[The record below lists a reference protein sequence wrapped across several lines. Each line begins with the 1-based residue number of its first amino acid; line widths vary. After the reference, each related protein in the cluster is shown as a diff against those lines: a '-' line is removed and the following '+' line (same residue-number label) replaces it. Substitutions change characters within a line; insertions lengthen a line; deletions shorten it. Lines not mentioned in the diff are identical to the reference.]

1 MSPMLRDW
9 INKYLTLF
17 VVLIAF
23 VDGMLVAKEF
33 MNDEPEANT
42 VDAVL
47 LEDIFEPKT
56 STVTEVEAPEVL
68 NVPFVSQAP
77 YGLWT
82 DPWAYMAEESSAYMA
97 YLWANGLEAGDREV
111 SAQAL
116 LTAKE
121 WEEANLE
128 TYKDTDLDQTLRL
141 LQGFYGVE
149 AQISYEVTRESMEA
163 QLSAGKILMVPVLN
177 LKNPHYGEPG
187 PVFHMI
193 VLFRV
198 EGETFIS
205 NDPGT
210 IRGASYAYEIQKIL
224 ESVQDLNGE
233 TRMIVVSR

>member
-1 MSPMLRDW
+1 MLRDW
-9 INKYLTLF
+9 INKYLTVF

-23 VDGMLVAKEF
+23 VDGMLVAKTF
-33 MNDEPEANT
+33 MGEKSEVST

-47 LEDIFEPKT
+47 LEDRFEPKT
-56 STVTEVEAPEVL
+56 STAPEVETPELL

-82 DPWAYMAEESSAYMA
+82 DPWAYMAEESTAYMA
-97 YLWANGLEAGDREV
+97 YLWVNAIEAGGREV

-141 LQGFYGVE
+141 LQEFYGLQ
-149 AQISYEVTRESMEA
+149 AQISYEVTREAMEA
-163 QLSAGKILMVPVLN
+163 QLSAGNILILPVQN
-177 LKNPHYGEPG
+177 LENPHYGEPG

-193 VLFRV
+193 VVYRI

-210 IRGASYAYEIQKIL
+210 VRGAGYAYEIQKIL